1 MCSRMPRSRANAA
14 MRSSSTWSNRSPKR
28 RRTGVSMEM
37 TDTGRDTRPPAV
49 RSTTSSTSA
58 RVNVARPGAS
68 GIRVMPLRVCTQ
80 SPESL

>member
-1 MCSRMPRSRANAA
+1 MCSPMPRSRANAA
-14 MRSSSTWSNRSPKR
+14 MRSSSAWSNRSPKR

-49 RSTTSSTSA
+49 RSMTPCTSS

-68 GIRVMPLRVCTQ
+68 GMMVMPLSVCTQ